1 MDRSIVNC
9 GPGTIA
15 LCAIVVGRASVTP
28 VPYSEMASSAYMAP
42 EASDACL
49 TATPTQWTGAHTT
62 RPSALAMTVWIEL
75 RGNPRRSAR
84 VPVH

>member
-42 EASDACL
+42 EASDRVLYRYSNSVDWRAYNK
-49 TATPTQWTGAHTT
+49 AIGA
-62 RPSALAMTVWIEL
+62 RNDRMDRVARQSAPI
-75 RGNPRRSAR
+75 R
-84 VPVH
+84 